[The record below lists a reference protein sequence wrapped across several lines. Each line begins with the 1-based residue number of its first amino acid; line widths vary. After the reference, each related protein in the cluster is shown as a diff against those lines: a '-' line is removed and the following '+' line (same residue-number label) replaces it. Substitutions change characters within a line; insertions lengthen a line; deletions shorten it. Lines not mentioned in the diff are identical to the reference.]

1 MSIYADGCSVFIAS
15 MSQDLCLSVPT
26 YSVGNNIWQAYPLQ
40 TTFFFQKQWATKMY
54 NVIAPMSHQ
63 GLDGAA
69 TWRCLLQE
77 ELPQA
82 FYSAI
87 KMTNPDHLSKHFKKW
102 GALLLI
108 FVRGTHSCAWD
119 IFAFS
124 SLHFNCMLL
133 VCCLTKYCSFLPPLS
148 SAKCDRKKWL
158 CLCFGV
164 FLFFSS

>member
-1 MSIYADGCSVFIAS
+1 MFKCSHIFSGQQHMTSLSSTNYFLFSKTMSHKNVQCNRPNESPGAGWCCH
-15 MSQDLCLSVPT
+15 LTLSVARRT
-26 YSVGNNIWQAYPLQ
+26 
-40 TTFFFQKQWATKMY
+40 
-54 NVIAPMSHQ
+54 
-63 GLDGAA
+63 
-69 TWRCLLQE
+69 
-77 ELPQA
+77 PQA

-148 SAKCDRKKWL
+148 SAKCD
-158 CLCFGV
+158 
-164 FLFFSS
+164 